1 MTDHSRLDSLTGASS
16 LEKTDSY
23 SLSSHWLTVALH
35 VEVGTCEIAPTLPA
49 VKWGYH
55 CVGVVV
61 FMVMNDTGLSFFAC
75 NIAVTSFFFLLS
87 AWCPL
92 LSCRVVCMT
101 LLFLSVKIWRIYWFH
116 SLDQSFYFW
125 KKLLFQVCL
134 FFIIMMLVRVS
145 IFIWIY
151 LRAFLFV
158 AHFLILSESLN
169 LLAIAKLIANWHQYL
184 SSPSCDFSGG
194 KQARQ

>member
-75 NIAVTSFFFLLS
+75 NIAVTSFFFFIKCLMSFAFLQSSLYDIAISFCKNLKNLLVPFFGS
-87 AWCPL
+87 KF
-92 LSCRVVCMT
+92 
-101 LLFLSVKIWRIYWFH
+101 LFLKKIVI
-116 SLDQSFYFW
+116 SGLLIFYHNDA
-125 KKLLFQVCL
+125 
-134 FFIIMMLVRVS
+134 S
-145 IFIWIY
+145 
-151 LRAFLFV
+151 
-158 AHFLILSESLN
+158 
-169 LLAIAKLIANWHQYL
+169 
-184 SSPSCDFSGG
+184 
-194 KQARQ
+194 